1 MAAYAAFMTNVA
13 CGLST
18 SDISSR
24 PLKSSAATGGVCMI
38 RSGVDAEVCNRRTER
53 RPRLNVTSKSRRRP
67 TDKSRELQQ
76 HQQQQRQQ
84 VLVGRHAACQ
94 PCAAAFHLDNWSLL
108 MSCAGAPRRIVWRG
122 EATRRRAGP
131 DGASIDSHSSTVQD
145 FMAGAWCGG
154 AMVPRETR
162 LKRLQTKRP
171 HDKTAHEKL
180 KTSLFTSD
188 SCCYNKSMFS
198 YLHQPTT

>member
-13 CGLST
+13 CGLSA

-24 PLKSSAATGGVCMI
+24 PLKSSAATGGVCII

-108 MSCAGAPRRIVWRG
+108 MSCAGARRRIVWRG

-131 DGASIDSHSSTVQD
+131 GRTAPASTPI
-145 FMAGAWCGG
+145 A
-154 AMVPRETR
+154 
-162 LKRLQTKRP
+162 LQY
-171 HDKTAHEKL
+171 
-180 KTSLFTSD
+180 KTSWPGRGAAVRWFLVKPD
-188 SCCYNKSMFS
+188 
-198 YLHQPTT
+198 